1 MGTASASSISA
12 QHTECTEQSGLTVK
26 NHTCARSCAR
36 YSVSTMVILSFGFS
50 NLDETG
56 IPRHPSVHQPRMAF
70 TRVAVVPLKH
80 GANRLVELDAA
91 AFVDTANIKL
101 RKFHSIT

>member
-1 MGTASASSISA
+1 
-12 QHTECTEQSGLTVK
+12 
-26 NHTCARSCAR
+26 
-36 YSVSTMVILSFGFS
+36 MVILSFGFS